1 MRIATWNVNSLNVRL
16 PHVLGWLGEYSPDV
30 LMLQETKLTD
40 DRFPVEALQ
49 EAGYHAVFTGQ
60 KTYNGVAILSREP
73 PEDVIREFPEVTD
86 EQRRT
91 IAATV
96 AGVRVV
102 NLYVVNGQA
111 VGSEKYAYKL
121 EWLRQVTEHLRSE
134 LGEHEHTVVAGDFNI
149 APEDRDVHDPEE
161 WKDSILCSAPE
172 RDALGVITGLG
183 LSDTFRLF
191 EQPDKSFSWW
201 DYRAAAFRRN
211 RGLRIDLILA
221 SDGLARRCTA
231 CRIDRDARKKERP
244 SDHAPVIADF
254 GP

>member
-16 PHVLGWLGEYSPDV
+16 PHVLDWLDEHRPDV

-40 DRFPVEALQ
+40 DRFPVEELLG
-49 EAGYHAVFTGQ
+49 AGYHAVYSGQ

-73 PEDVIREFPEVTD
+73 PAEVVHRFPPVAD

-111 VGSEKYAYKL
+111 VGSEKYEYKL
-121 EWLRQVTEHLRSE
+121 AWLRQVTEHLRTE
-134 LGEHEHTVVAGDFNI
+134 VRAHEHTVVAGDFNI

-161 WKDSILCSAPE
+161 WRDSILCSGPE
-172 RDALGVITGLG
+172 RDALGAIAALG
-183 LSDTFRLF
+183 LADTFRRF
-191 EQPDKSFSWW
+191 EQPEGSFSWW

-221 SDGLARRCTA
+221 SSGLARRCTS
-231 CRIDRDARKKERP
+231 CRIDRDARARERP
-244 SDHAPVIADF
+244 SDHAPVVAEFDV
-254 GP
+254 